1 MNRVKHYKTKACMI
15 IPLFSR
21 CTTSKKGRL
30 IKRSEHM
37 DLIDA
42 NKIRLLVNPDLY
54 RWRQAIVEHPF
65 GVIKR
70 QWDYYYIMTK
80 RSIQHA
86 SSDVGTI
93 YTACN
98 LRRILNIL
106 DKNLHKA
113 YQKAFDFLFL
123 SFMRPFK
130 PILGLGFRGNW
141 AHSILLIYCLDC
153 SCAIKMTILERE
165 MGVKWSY

>member
-1 MNRVKHYKTKACMI
+1 MI
-15 IPLFSR
+15 ISLFSR

-30 IKRSEHM
+30 IKRSEHI

-42 NKIRLLVNPDLY
+42 DKIRLLLNPDLY
-54 RWRQAIVEHPF
+54 CRRQAIVEHPF

-70 QWDYYYIMTK
+70 QWDFYYIMTQ
-80 RSIQHA
+80 RSLKHA

-113 YQKAFDFLFL
+113 YLNSFAFLF
-123 SFMRPFK
+123 SSSQRPFK
-130 PILGLGFRGNW
+130 AILGLGFRGNW
-141 AHSILLIYCLDC
+141 AHSVLLTYCLDC
-153 SCAIKMTILERE
+153 GCSIKMGILERE